1 MSKMTGEHDPAKQS
15 SHRARAGRLKLD
27 TNATSKEQQRSQQ
40 RLTMKGKFEE
50 SFPDLESREEVAKEA
65 ALAVH
70 PELTDEK
77 EKKDDPLAS
86 ARQVFSFGAGR
97 KKRVC
102 LTLGLI
108 CSFVSGCIFPL
119 MAFLFAK
126 SFEDLGASATSEGF
140 LAEVRKLAYY
150 FMALGVAAFVC
161 MSGQA
166 TFLETA
172 SGLMALDFKTQW
184 FDALL
189 RQDMAYYDIKD
200 VSGTATI
207 ISNNGAKYKKGL
219 GRKFGAGLQ
228 FFVTFLGGMVYA
240 FYASWRIS
248 LIILTTVPLLVGST
262 LFLLKTNQ
270 SQSAR
275 ASEGYA
281 EAGSIVQTTVACIRT
296 ILSLNAV
303 KTVIDKYSAATEKAY
318 RQSIRLLH
326 LIGAANGA
334 MMASMVLGYVAVAL
348 YGAYLLYDNV
358 TKTGCDPSG
367 TVPNNETC
375 NPSGADVFG
384 ALMGITFAASVL
396 PQVQVGVEA
405 FTDAR
410 AACYPAIQVINRKVG
425 DDESST
431 ALTGPT
437 RRSSATPL
445 PKYVIYSSSDEG
457 LKLPSVLGNIEFQNV
472 KFSYP
477 TRQETNVF
485 DDFSLFI
492 EAGSTVALVG
502 PR

>member
-1 MSKMTGEHDPAKQS
+1 
-15 SHRARAGRLKLD
+15 
-27 TNATSKEQQRSQQ
+27 
-40 RLTMKGKFEE
+40 MKGQWEPP
-50 SFPDLESREEVAKEA
+50 PDLEGRAEVAKEA
-65 ALAVH
+65 ALAIN
-70 PELTDEK
+70 PDLK
-77 EKKDDPLAS
+77 EDKDKKKDEPLAS
-86 ARQVFSFGAGR
+86 AREVFSFGSGR

-140 LAEVRKLAYY
+140 MVEIRKLAFY
-150 FMALGVAAFVC
+150 FMGLGAAAFVF

-172 SGLMALDFKTQW
+172 ADLMTLDFKTQW

-189 RQDMAYYDIKD
+189 RQDVAYYDIKELGG
-200 VSGTATI
+200 SATI

-219 GRKFGAGLQ
+219 GRKLGAGLQ
-228 FFVTFLGGMVYA
+228 FFVTFLGGLVYA
-240 FYASWRIS
+240 FWASWKIS
-248 LIILTTVPLLVGST
+248 LIILTTVPFLVGST

-270 SQSAR
+270 TQSAR

-281 EAGSIVQTTVACIRT
+281 EAGSIVQTTVASIRT

-303 KTVIDKYSAATEKAY
+303 RTVIEKFSAATERAY
-318 RQSIRLLH
+318 RQSIRSLH
-326 LIGAANGA
+326 LVGAANGTL
-334 MMASMVLGYVAVAL
+334 MASMVLGYVAIAL
-348 YGAYLLYDNV
+348 YGSYLLYDNV

-367 TVPNNETC
+367 AMPYNEAC
-375 NPSGADVFG
+375 DPSGADVFG

-410 AACYPAIQVINRKVG
+410 AACYPAIQVMNRKVG
-425 DDESST
+425 DDEESDGESST
-431 ALTGPT
+431 AWTGPT

-445 PKYVIYSSSDEG
+445 PKYVIDSSSDEG

-472 KFSYP
+472 KFAYP
-477 TRQETNVF
+477 TRQEANVF
-485 DDFSLFI
+485 DGFSLFI